1 MEFILDRLRQK
12 GLVAKLK
19 KCKVNYPQLQA
30 LGHVITAR
38 GRCPNPKHIEAV
50 LDIAV
55 PECAGDVLHILGLL
69 NYNRN
74 YIPSLASEA
83 AVLSDLLKADIN
95 ITEVWQPEVHGEAL
109 RRLKLLLT
117 TAPFL

>member
-1 MEFILDRLRQK
+1 MFKGAPDTISVYQDDIFNHSKNVADHLKGMEFILDRLRQK

-19 KCKVNYPQLQA
+19 KCKFNYPQLQD
-30 LGHVITAR
+30 LGHVIKAR

-55 PECAGDVLHILGLL
+55 TECAGDVLHILGLL
-69 NYNRN
+69 NYNRD

-83 AVLSDLLKADIN
+83 AVLSD
-95 ITEVWQPEVHGEAL
+95 
-109 RRLKLLLT
+109 
-117 TAPFL
+117 